1 MTINSTDK
9 GNVFYDFT
17 SANKSD
23 SLKSN
28 ITLNLL
34 NKHHEQCVILS
45 GRVTTSNVT
54 INYTGAYMPAF
65 FILPNMYF

>member
-1 MTINSTDK
+1 MTVNSTDK

-17 SANKSD
+17 SADTSD

-28 ITLNLL
+28 MTLNLL
-34 NKHHEQCVILS
+34 NKHYEQCVILS
-45 GRVTTSNVT
+45 GCVVASNVT
-54 INYTGAYMPAF
+54 ITYTSTIPAF